1 MSRAAILTVS
11 DRCASGER
19 EDRSGPA
26 LIEQLT
32 ALGFEIVAATIVP
45 DEIDRIRAAIAAWRD
60 ADLELVVV
68 TGGTGIAP
76 RDVTPEALE
85 PLLDKQL
92 PGFAE
97 HIRRHGQTYTPAAI
111 LSRGLVGVAGR
122 TLVLALPGST
132 KGATQS
138 LEAIADLLDHA
149 IDTIRGRG
157 DNHH

>member
-1 MSRAAILTVS
+1 MTRAAVLTVS
-11 DRCASGER
+11 DRCASGDR

-26 LIEQLT
+26 LVEALA
-32 ALGFEIVAATIVP
+32 ALGFEIAETAIVP
-45 DEIDRIRAAIAAWRD
+45 DEIDRIRGAVAAWRD
-60 ADLELVVV
+60 AEVELIAV

-76 RDVTPEALE
+76 RDVTPEAIE
-85 PLLDKQL
+85 PMLDKLL

-111 LSRGLVGVAGR
+111 LSRSVVGVAGR

-138 LEAIADLLDHA
+138 LEAVADLLDHA

-157 DNHH
+157 DEHH